1 MEARRFRTFQAL
13 ILALTGFFLLEKVWS
28 GKILLYINQRFV
40 LLVLIAGILLIISA
54 QFIFQERKKNG
65 APEEDGQ
72 ESNSPSVSPG
82 SRINLMWMVIPLL
95 LGVLIPPR
103 ALGTSAL
110 PNRGITLSSPFT
122 IQNTINAQALD
133 RPAEQRSVLDWIRAF
148 HTQSNPQSLNAEPVD
163 VIGFVYH
170 DPRLNQDQFL
180 IGRYAIACCIADA
193 TAIGITVNWPQSDV
207 LVNNHWVR
215 VQGSIAT
222 GELDGQAVPVINA
235 DQVIPIQEPDQPYL
249 FP

>member
-1 MEARRFRTFQAL
+1 METRRYRTFQAL
-13 ILALTGFFLLEKVWS
+13 ILALVGFFLLEKVWS

-54 QFIFQERKKNG
+54 QLIFQERKKSAALG
-65 APEEDGQ
+65 EEGQ
-72 ESNSPSVSPG
+72 ESNLPSVSPG

-95 LGVLIPPR
+95 LGVLIPAR

-110 PNRGITLSSPFT
+110 PNRGITVSSPFT
-122 IQNTINAQALD
+122 IQNTTNVQALD
-133 RPAEQRSVLDWIRAF
+133 RPAAQRTVLDWIRAF
-148 HTQSNPQSLNAEPVD
+148 HAQSNPQSLNAEPVD

-170 DPRLNQDQFL
+170 DPRLQANQFL

-193 TAIGITVNWPQSDV
+193 TAIGITVNWQQSAA
-207 LVNNHWVR
+207 LENNHWVR
-215 VQGSIAT
+215 VQGSIAS

-235 DQVIPIQEPDQPYL
+235 DQVLPIQEPDQPYL

>member
-1 MEARRFRTFQAL
+1 METRRFRTFQAL

-40 LLVLIAGILLIISA
+40 LLILMAGIVLIVCA
-54 QFIFQERKKNG
+54 QFIFQERKKG
-65 APEEDGQ
+65 EIVGEAD
-72 ESNSPSVSPG
+72 VSPG
-82 SRINLMWMVIPLL
+82 ARLNLVWMVIPLV

-110 PNRGITLSSPFT
+110 PNRGITVSSPFT
-122 IQNTINAQALD
+122 IQNTTNAQALD
-133 RPAEQRSVLDWIRAF
+133 RPAGQRTVLEWIRAF
-148 HTQSNPQSLNAEPVD
+148 HAQPDSQSLNAEPVD
-163 VIGFVYH
+163 LIGFVYH
-170 DPRLNQDQFL
+170 DPRLKENQFL
-180 IGRYAIACCIADA
+180 IGRYTIACCIADA
-193 TAIGITVNWPQSDV
+193 TAIGIAVNWGQSAA
-207 LVNNHWVR
+207 LGNNQWVR
-215 VQGSIAT
+215 VQGSMAS